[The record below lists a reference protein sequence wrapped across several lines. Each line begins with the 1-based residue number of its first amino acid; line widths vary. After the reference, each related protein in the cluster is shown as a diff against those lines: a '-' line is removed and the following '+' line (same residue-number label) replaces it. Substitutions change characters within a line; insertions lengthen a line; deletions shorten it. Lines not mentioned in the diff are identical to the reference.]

1 MLDFSFS
8 RLYFGLS
15 YARLCFGR
23 LEKCLLAKDSIKPS
37 YLIGVH
43 YQDTIEEDTVWSW
56 IRDVCIRFKLVK
68 DF

>member
-23 LEKCLLAKDSIKPS
+23 LEKCLLAKGSIMPS
-37 YLIGVH
+37 YLIGFH
-43 YQDTIEEDTVWSW
+43 YQDNTE
-56 IRDVCIRFKLVK
+56 
-68 DF
+68 